1 MALPTTNITTTLVSQ
16 AIGLASNNVGVLC
29 AGKLPAENISASRIN
44 KWSKYKPVR
53 YNNVA
58 PNRGAGADWWRAQDG
73 NCGLNIPVYANIADM
88 FTALR
93 NNTVM
98 WDYLK
103 PNGGATQPFRL
114 GDFGG
119 YEHSAQPPFVPMTLD
134 SEYYASF
141 GILGTSLSLRVQ
153 SQYELTVDD
162 LGYTYNLGQMYF
174 GVAICKKGTSGY
186 KYRTQGTAISAGQGG
201 ALDISIS
208 SELGTYEVVY
218 FLADEKK
225 LSLTA
230 PDIINT
236 FIPIPNAMQTVIIK
250 STPISVQLNGT
261 FGLQTAN
268 YTIKITNG
276 YNTGL
281 NVNGCSIAFRYGN
294 KAPSDALVM
303 GERRKSLGNIVVPA
317 KSSVTLTGTITGVG
331 IDYNELGGYL
341 YFTSMSNTLY
351 NTRFDL

>member
-1 MALPTTNITTTLVSQ
+1 MALPLTGITVTMVAGATGNFQSTD
-16 AIGLASNNVGVLC
+16 VGSLC
-29 AGKLPAENISASRIN
+29 TYSGVN
-44 KWSKYKPVR
+44 KWAKFKPVPLAE
-53 YNNVA
+53 VA
-58 PNRGAGADWWRAQDG
+58 PSRVSGSTWYRGTNG
-73 NCGLNIPVYANIADM
+73 NCGLNIPNYSTMPAM

-93 NNTVM
+93 GGTTM
-98 WDYLK
+98 WNYTR
-103 PNGGATQPFRL
+103 PTGGASQPFRL

-119 YEHSAQPPFVPMTLD
+119 YEHAAQPPLIPETLD

-141 GILGTSLSLRVQ
+141 GTLGTSLSLRVK

-174 GVAICKKGTSGY
+174 GVAICKTGTSGY

-225 LSLTA
+225 LSLTD

-236 FIPIPNAMQTVIIK
+236 FIPIPNAMQTILIRD
-250 STPISVQLNGT
+250 TPISVQLNGT

-281 NVNGCSIAFRYGN
+281 NVNGCSITFRYGN

-303 GERRKSLGNIVVPA
+303 GERVKSLGDIVVPA
-317 KSSVTLTGTITGVG
+317 KSSVTLTGTITAVG
-331 IDYNELGGYL
+331 IDYDELGGYL
-341 YFTSMSNTLY
+341 YFKSISDTSY
-351 NTRFDL
+351 NTRFDI

>member
-1 MALPTTNITTTLVSQ
+1 MALPTTGIKTAIVSQ
-16 AIGLASNNVGVLC
+16 AIGLASNSVNVLC
-29 AGKLPAENISASRIN
+29 SGKLPAENISASRIN

-58 PNRGAGADWWRAQDG
+58 PNRGVGADWWRAENG
-73 NCGLNIPVYANIADM
+73 NCGLNIPNYPTLAAL

-93 NNTVM
+93 AGTVM
-98 WDYLK
+98 WDYL
-103 PNGGATQPFRL
+103 PPLGTTGQPCRL
-114 GDFGG
+114 ADFGG
-119 YEHSAQPPFVPMTLD
+119 YEHAAQPPLVPIVLD

-141 GILGTSLSLRVQ
+141 GTLDTSLSLRVQ

-230 PDIINT
+230 PDIVNT

-250 STPISVQLNGT
+250 SSPISVQLNGT

-268 YTIKITNG
+268 YTIKISNG

-281 NVNGCSIAFRYGN
+281 NLKGCNIAFRYGN
-294 KAPSDALVM
+294 KAPADALIV
-303 GERRKSLGNIVVPA
+303 GEKIKSLGDIVVPA
-317 KSSVTLTGTITGVG
+317 KSSVTLTGTIMGVG
-331 IDYNELGGYL
+331 IDYDELGGYL

>member
-1 MALPTTNITTTLVSQ
+1 MALPLIVNTTIVKQ
-16 AIGLASNNVGVLC
+16 AIGLASNSVNVLC
-29 AGKLPAENISASRIN
+29 AGKLPAESVSASRIN

-58 PNRGAGADWWRAQDG
+58 PIRGVGADWWRAQDG
-73 NCGLNIPVYANIADM
+73 NCGLNIPSYPTMPAL

-93 NNTVM
+93 GGTLM
-98 WDYLK
+98 WDYL
-103 PNGGATQPFRL
+103 PPLGTAGQPCRL
-114 GDFGG
+114 ADFGG
-119 YEHSAQPPFVPMTLD
+119 YEHAAQPPLVPIVLD

-141 GILGTSLSLRVQ
+141 GTLGTSLSLRVQ

-225 LSLTA
+225 LSLTD

-236 FIPIPNAMQTVIIK
+236 FIPIPNAMQTILI
-250 STPISVQLNGT
+250 SDTPISVQLNGT

-303 GERRKSLGNIVVPA
+303 GERIKSLGGIVVPA
-317 KSSVTLTGTITGVG
+317 KSSVTLTGTITAVG
-331 IDYNELGGYL
+331 IDHDELGGYL
-341 YFTSMSNTLY
+341 YFTSISDTSY
-351 NTRFDL
+351 NTRFDI